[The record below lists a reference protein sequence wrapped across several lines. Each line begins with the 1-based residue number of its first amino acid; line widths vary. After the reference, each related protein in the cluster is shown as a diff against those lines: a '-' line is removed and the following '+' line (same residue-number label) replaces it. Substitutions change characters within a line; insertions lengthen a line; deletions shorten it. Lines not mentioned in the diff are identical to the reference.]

1 MLRMFMDLHETNSNV
16 IEWYLKLRIVFG
28 NLDCVFQ
35 LNDLVWGL
43 NRSKVD
49 VFLLSLMCWQWTA
62 TCLMRTT
69 STFGKHS
76 WRYVIRWLCAIHI
89 ALSTTD
95 IIRSWRY
102 AINWMCAMHVA
113 VSTIGIIWSWRYAIN
128 LLEPRVS
135 ICLQLHHSSI
145 LSVFCEQLCPTQLHN
160 LKPEIFHKLAYDPW
174 VNVYITQ
181 NWRCVIGFPLIAVC
195 HIIITVSSHFTQ
207 RHHWKSF
214 VSVATSQ
221 REWIWTALLNFGYFS
236 VRVPAYLSILAH
248 FSLVKYVGNYSQKI
262 FCFLSLSVII
272 HSFCVL

>member
-1 MLRMFMDLHETNSNV
+1 MFMDLHETNSNV

-102 AINWMCAMHVA
+102 AIN
-113 VSTIGIIWSWRYAIN
+113 
-128 LLEPRVS
+128 LLEPHVS

-160 LKPEIFHKLAYDPW
+160 LKPEVFHKLAYDP
-174 VNVYITQ
+174 
-181 NWRCVIGFPLIAVC
+181 
-195 HIIITVSSHFTQ
+195 
-207 RHHWKSF
+207 
-214 VSVATSQ
+214 
-221 REWIWTALLNFGYFS
+221 
-236 VRVPAYLSILAH
+236 
-248 FSLVKYVGNYSQKI
+248 
-262 FCFLSLSVII
+262 
-272 HSFCVL
+272 